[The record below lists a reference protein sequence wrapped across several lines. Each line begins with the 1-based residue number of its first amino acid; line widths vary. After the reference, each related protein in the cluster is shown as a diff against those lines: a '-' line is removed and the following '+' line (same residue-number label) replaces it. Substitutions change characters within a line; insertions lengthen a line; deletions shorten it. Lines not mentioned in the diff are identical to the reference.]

1 MARTVIDVDGALL
14 ADAAR
19 ALGAATK
26 TETETVRTAP
36 REALETRRRA
46 LALHRLRTTAADG
59 AFDLELLENKGN
71 YRG

>member
-26 TETETVRTAP
+26 TETVRSAP
-36 REALETRRRA
+36 REALDTRRRA